1 MFRGSMTALITP
13 FKNGQFDEA
22 TFVEQI
28 GYQAKNGTDGIIPV
42 GTTGESPT
50 LSHEEHHRVIEVA
63 VKAAKGTGMKV
74 IAGTGSN
81 STDEALDLTKYAKK
95 IGADGALIVNP
106 YYNKPTQEGLY
117 QHFKAI
123 ANAVDIPVVLYNIPG
138 RTGITMNVATTA
150 RLARDCKTIV
160 AMKEATGSLDM
171 ASETVAATKLAVLSG
186 DDSLTLP
193 IMSVGG
199 VGVISVASNLIPK
212 QIAQMVHAA
221 EKGDFATAREIHLRH
236 FDLFRSLFIEG
247 NPMGIK
253 AAMQIVGRDTGDM
266 RLPLWPASDACR
278 TAIRAAMFNCGLI
291 VDNRA

>member
-28 GYQAKNGTDGIIPV
+28 GFQAKNGTDGIIPV

-236 FDLFRSLFIEG
+236 FELFRSLFIEG

-253 AAMQIVGRDTGDM
+253 AAMQMVGRDTGDM

-278 TAIRAAMFNCGLI
+278 TAIRAALFNCGLI